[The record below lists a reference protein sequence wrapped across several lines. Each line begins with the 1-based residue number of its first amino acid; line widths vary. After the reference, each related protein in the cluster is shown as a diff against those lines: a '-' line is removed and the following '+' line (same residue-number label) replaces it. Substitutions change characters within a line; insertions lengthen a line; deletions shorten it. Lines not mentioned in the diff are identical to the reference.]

1 MEEDHIHIPRITPPT
16 ILVEDINHED
26 PFAVFIRN
34 HIYEY
39 AKRLLESDEAKKFYG
54 HDRDGGLGWFS
65 DINRGHCEGVV
76 VYILETV
83 EHSQFDSNRVKS
95 KGRVREDDNNP
106 VHYWIQYETTDGEYY
121 HFDAEA
127 PWGVKEW
134 TSLPSIRRQ
143 LPFVK
148 MQTISKDIDPRDDPN
163 NTVRGFYGMNH
174 ARTPE
179 Q

>member
-1 MEEDHIHIPRITPPT
+1 MSNTHIDIPRITPPN
-16 ILVEDINHED
+16 ILVEDINHKD

-39 AKRLLESDEAKKFYG
+39 AKRLLESDEVKQFYG

-65 DINRGHCEGVV
+65 DINNGHCEGVV
-76 VYILETV
+76 VYILDAV
-83 EHSQFDSNRVKS
+83 AQSQFDSDRVKP
-95 KGRVREDDNNP
+95 KGRIKKEDNRP
-106 VHYWIQYETTDGEYY
+106 VHYWIQYETDDGEYY

-148 MQTISKDIDPRDDPN
+148 TSTISKDVDPRDDPN
-163 NTVRGFYGMNH
+163 NTIRGFYGMKH
-174 ARTPE
+174 ARTS
-179 Q
+179 QR